1 MNIVSKN
8 GPRMRELPALRRV
21 LIVHSGVVS
30 IAVFLLFCVVAFS
43 VATDSFL
50 TPGNLLN
57 LARQSAPMLIVAVA
71 MTLVITTGGIDLSIG
86 STLALVGALSA
97 SALSEWNLPWPLV
110 LVAGVALGAL
120 IGAVNGYFVAYERVP
135 AFIVTLATLTVVR
148 GLGLLLTQGYSV
160 PVPTDSAFVA
170 IGRAWIAGIPL
181 PVLIAVA
188 ALLAGHVALSRM
200 RFGRYVTGIGTN
212 AEGVRRTGVNI
223 SLVVLGVYVLS
234 GMAAALA
241 GMILT
246 ARLGSGSSNQGVG
259 LELDVIAA
267 VVLGGTSLFGGK
279 GTILGTLLGALTIA
293 VIGNGLI
300 LAHVSPFYTQIVT
313 GIIILAAIWLNT
325 RIFDPTAAKK
335 H

>member
-170 IGRAWIAGIPL
+170 IGAPGSQEFRCRFSSLWRPFLRATSR
-181 PVLIAVA
+181 
-188 ALLAGHVALSRM
+188 LAGCVSDAMSPASAPMQRAC
-200 RFGRYVTGIGTN
+200 
-212 AEGVRRTGVNI
+212 AER
-223 SLVVLGVYVLS
+223 
-234 GMAAALA
+234 A
-241 GMILT
+241 
-246 ARLGSGSSNQGVG
+246 
-259 LELDVIAA
+259 
-267 VVLGGTSLFGGK
+267 
-279 GTILGTLLGALTIA
+279 
-293 VIGNGLI
+293 
-300 LAHVSPFYTQIVT
+300 
-313 GIIILAAIWLNT
+313 
-325 RIFDPTAAKK
+325 
-335 H
+335 